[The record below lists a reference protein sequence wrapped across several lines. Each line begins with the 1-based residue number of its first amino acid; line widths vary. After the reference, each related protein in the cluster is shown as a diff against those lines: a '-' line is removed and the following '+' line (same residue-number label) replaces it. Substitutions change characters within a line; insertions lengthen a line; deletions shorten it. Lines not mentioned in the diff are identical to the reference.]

1 VQEFHL
7 SGRAEL
13 EDMLYM
19 PKNDRILFAFFGVS
33 LASKK
38 RTRVTEIRTVVNNKN
53 KLWSILSTGGD
64 DFESFAEAHV
74 LIRDVNDTRYPNKE
88 DCPGFDNLPRWKE
101 YIACEFRAE
110 GVRFHIREHFAYLNL
125 EKKEWDCTPVIDL
138 LYRESEGRGDDGD
151 GLLELRR
158 RVSDFW
164 EHLPRANQARFI
176 IDGIVLYERFAFID
190 KIGDPRYK
198 FPHLYVEYGSHGPF
212 DGHWKFITPNPTTF
226 VSPEGY
232 SRIEI
237 FPKEFPNP
245 TRGAVYRNKTI
256 RMGQQN
262 LARLQY
268 NSRSVFFDIDNE
280 YAFLEPRD
288 VIQVASSGT
297 KQETAFA
304 ALTHRFKCPVSKL
317 YERHPHLQWELQE
330 RLGRVPDLAEI
341 VHVLELKLVY
351 EAELDQART

>member
-1 VQEFHL
+1 
-7 SGRAEL
+7 
-13 EDMLYM
+13 
-19 PKNDRILFAFFGVS
+19 
-33 LASKK
+33 
-38 RTRVTEIRTVVNNKN
+38 
-53 KLWSILSTGGD
+53 
-64 DFESFAEAHV
+64 V

-304 ALTHRFKCPVSKL
+304 ALTHRLKCPVSKL

-330 RLGRVPDLAEI
+330 RLGRVPDLAELCTCLSSSSYTRLSWTKPEPDETTRSACAMWRLERLEA
-341 VHVLELKLVY
+341 VLGRLGIERIGGYPRRECQQFNRLRGPSCFLAVVP
-351 EAELDQART
+351 